1 MAGTP
6 RSLSVLLIAG
16 ATASALAPAPASAA
30 DYYAGKTVEFIVGHY
45 VGGGYDIYAR
55 AVARHLS
62 RHIPGNPA
70 IVVKNMPGA
79 GSAKAGQ
86 FIATAAP
93 RDGTVIGAVTPGA
106 IMSGLL
112 DGRNETAF
120 DPAKVLF
127 LGTAN
132 SGTRICVTIKEA
144 KAKTFEDA
152 LTQKTVIGSAAVN
165 DASHDYA
172 FMVKNIAGAK
182 LEIVPGYKGTGE
194 IGLAMERREVDG
206 SCGWDWASFKSQ
218 RGHWLK
224 EGKVNLLVQIG
235 FNPDEELSKLGAPQ
249 FWNYIKNDGDR
260 KAVELI
266 VSQQVFHRSYI
277 APPGIPAAQLATLR
291 TAFMATMSDP
301 QFLADAEK
309 TGIDILPLAG
319 DKIQELIEKLSV
331 APPDVVERAK
341 RAIRP

>member
-1 MAGTP
+1 MPIKSHPGLAGLATAA
-6 RSLSVLLIAG
+6 VLVAAPAG
-16 ATASALAPAPASAA
+16 AA
-30 DYYAGKTVEFIVGHY
+30 DFYAGKTVELVVGHY
-45 VGGGYDIYAR
+45 AGGGYDIYAR
-55 AVARHLS
+55 ALGRHFG
-62 RHIPGNPA
+62 RHIPGNPL

-86 FIATAAP
+86 FISVAAP
-93 RDGTVIGAVTPGA
+93 KDGTVIGAVTPGA

-112 DGRNETAF
+112 DGRNETVF
-120 DPAKVLF
+120 DPAKVMF

-132 SGTRICVTIKEA
+132 SGTRICVTMKEA
-144 KAKTFEDA
+144 KAKTFEEA

-172 FMVKNIAGAK
+172 FMVKNITGAK
-182 LEIVPGYKGTGE
+182 LDIVPGYKGTGE

-218 RGHWLK
+218 RGAWLRD
-224 EGKVNLLVQIG
+224 GKVNLLAQIG
-235 FNPDEELSKLGAPQ
+235 LEPDDDLTKLGAPRL
-249 FWNYIKNDGDR
+249 WNYVKSDDDR

-277 APPGIPAAQLATLR
+277 APPGVPAAQLAILR
-291 TAFMATMSDP
+291 AAFMATMKDP
-301 QFLADAEK
+301 QFQVDADK
-309 TGIDILPLAG
+309 LGIDIAPLAG
-319 DKIQELIEKLSV
+319 DKIQALIAKLSV
-331 APPDVVERAK
+331 APQNVIDRAK